1 MDVIVPSY
9 AVALFGAAVGVVQ
22 VVLDDV
28 GIGVRVVHVAFGTA
42 VDVAPE
48 FTAEKVFYRGIVGCA
63 GVVQVYPSL

>member
-28 GIGVRVVHVAFGTA
+28 GIGVRVVHVAFGKA